1 LGGSYDVNGKQGM
14 IAQKTVVIPAQ
25 DGLYVLQLNAYSDE
39 SEADIL
45 MDATNIVDEQTK
57 ITP

>member
-1 LGGSYDVNGKQGM
+1 MGGSYDVNGKQGM